1 MTMCLVSSDLN
12 TCRASNQTCMVRSHS
27 VSDGRQDLEKTA
39 FDDEAERRKELAE
52 KRREEQVE
60 RLRDA
65 YNSLKYTAVML
76 ISSHCC
82 RTHPR
87 ISLRGP
93 ACGWTPG

>member
-1 MTMCLVSSDLN
+1 MLAWSHAILN
-12 TCRASNQTCMVRSHS
+12 
-27 VSDGRQDLEKTA
+27 GRQDLEKTA

-76 ISSHCC
+76 IPSSCF

-87 ISLRGP
+87 ISLREP
-93 ACGWTPG
+93 AYAWTPG